1 MRASP
6 LDTARNSHI
15 TILKNVHANSSSS
28 PSVYKAF
35 LSARPVYS
43 AVSSSELLVRFVVRI
58 KGKKEDKVSSRSF
71 HGIMESC
78 GNSAMR
84 SGCILYIKS

>member
-1 MRASP
+1 MRRLLIRRVTAISQFLKMYTLIHLP
-6 LDTARNSHI
+6 LR
-15 TILKNVHANSSSS
+15 